1 MIDMWT
7 HTLLVVGCLA
17 LAYYAGYF
25 VKTKGLSVDISEKA
39 MYNFIKFLEEGGFIK
54 TDIDKD
60 GDLELIPIKQ
70 IVEQHNNIKEKDYE
84 TRNIL

>member
-1 MIDMWT
+1 MTDNVIEFDFYRK
-7 HTLLVVGCLA
+7 HALVENEA
-17 LAYYAGYF
+17 
-25 VKTKGLSVDISEKA
+25 D
-39 MYNFIKFLEEGGFIK
+39 FIKFLEEGGFIK
-54 TDIDKD
+54 TDIDDD